1 MSEFRSRKN
10 TFSGG
15 TAPIPKS
22 QGRVKPNYYD
32 SGKAKQKI
40 PVKSI
45 PIGPAEI
52 DRYSSYKRNGAN
64 VQGVRTRK
72 G

>member
-22 QGRVKPNYYD
+22 KGSVKPNYYD
-32 SGKAKQKI
+32 SGKAKQKS
-40 PVKSI
+40 PVRSI

-52 DRYSSYKRNGAN
+52 DRYSDYRRNGAT
-64 VQGVRTRK
+64 VQGVKKRK
-72 G
+72 A